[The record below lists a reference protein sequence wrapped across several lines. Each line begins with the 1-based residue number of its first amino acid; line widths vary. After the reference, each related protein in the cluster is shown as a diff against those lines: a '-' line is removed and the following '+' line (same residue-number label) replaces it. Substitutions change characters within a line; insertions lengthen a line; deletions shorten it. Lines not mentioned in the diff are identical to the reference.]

1 MLLCYFR
8 FLSLKNINIFLS
20 ACKASFGLVKESD
33 LFDPTMLYDFTGRL
47 TISITLFDKFKKCRS
62 SGAHFCSGQGVAS
75 NQIFGRHY
83 R

>member
-1 MLLCYFR
+1 MNFR

-47 TISITLFDKFKKCRS
+47 TISITLFDKSKNANQVEHPFVLVRELQS
-62 SGAHFCSGQGVAS
+62 QLS
-75 NQIFGRHY
+75 NL
-83 R
+83 